1 MTGVIT
7 RRGLTL
13 NSFYHQHYRDSQDA
27 QATYTTTLKNYLES
41 IHFMLLV
48 RLCQLSKNIIHV
60 SNLTIK
66 PEICPG
72 SVVVIFGP
80 KLAVTL
86 TVPYSVTLVFSD
98 QS

>member
-27 QATYTTTLKNYLES
+27 QATTLKNYLES

-72 SVVVIFGP
+72 SVLVIFGP

-86 TVPYSVTLVFSD
+86 TVPYSGPLVFSD